1 MSTTKKP
8 TAPTPEEI
16 KAQQVRALAQQRAS
30 LAQGVLFNALHNPDF
45 NAKAV
50 PPADLAQWSVDV
62 AEALMDCLYNPKHKD
77 AE

>member
-45 NAKAV
+45 NPQKTDPV
-50 PPADLAQWSVDV
+50 ELADWSVCV
-62 AEALMDCLYNPKHKD
+62 AEALMDSLYNPKHKD

>member
-30 LAQGVLFNALHNPDF
+30 LAQGVLFNALHNQSF
-45 NAKAV
+45 KALDCD
-50 PPADLAQWSVDV
+50 PEELADWSVCV
-62 AEALMDCLYNPKHKD
+62 AEALMDSLYNPKPKD